1 VLLGAMRPQALNAWL
16 RGHELQRLTPHTI
29 VDPKALRTRIEQARR
44 DDFAVARE
52 EHELGVLA
60 LAVPLRDMKGST
72 LAALNVVVSPQRMD
86 EARLVAD
93 CLPTLAD
100 AARELRPLL

>member
-1 VLLGAMRPQALNAWL
+1 
-16 RGHELQRLTPHTI
+16 
-29 VDPKALRTRIEQARR
+29 
-44 DDFAVARE
+44 
-52 EHELGVLA
+52 
-60 LAVPLRDMKGST
+60 
-72 LAALNVVVSPQRMD
+72 VVSPQRMD